1 MNWYVLQK
9 LYFFYQKDNNM
20 RKKIAF
26 IFPGQGSQ
34 KVGMGKNFYRNFPEV
49 RDYFDVT
56 NEVVDLDIKN
66 ICLNGPLEI
75 LSQTN
80 ITQPAILLISY
91 ITSLLIM
98 KAGIYPDVVCGHS
111 IGEYSALTVS
121 GAFSFS
127 DAIKIVKERGKF
139 MLEANQKSSG
149 AMAAIIG
156 LYPEEVEKI
165 CKEFSGRF
173 YPANFNSPK
182 QVVISGAKDD
192 LEKVTELF
200 YNKGAKKVIPLSVTV
215 ASHTPLI
222 SDVGKKIQEELKKFK
237 IEELKI
243 PFLSTV
249 NAEYIKKEKVKEILT
264 KQITSPVLWL
274 NCVRK
279 MIKDGVNYF
288 IEVGPKNIL
297 SRLIYRINPEVKTL
311 NVEDIKTLKK
321 TLKELK

>member
-1 MNWYVLQK
+1 MKEKV
-9 LYFFYQKDNNM
+9 
-20 RKKIAF
+20 AF

-34 KVGMGKNFYRNFPEV
+34 KVGMGKDFYQNFPEI
-49 RDYFDVT
+49 RKYFNIA
-56 NEVVDLDIKN
+56 NEIIGLDIKD
-66 ICLNGPLEI
+66 ICFNGPIET

-91 ITSLLIM
+91 ITAQLIM
-98 KAGIYPDVVCGHS
+98 NEGIHPEVVCGHS
-111 IGEYSALTVS
+111 LGEYSALTIA

-127 DAIKIVKERGKF
+127 DAIKIVKKRGQF
-139 MLEANQKSSG
+139 MWEENQKSSG

-156 LYPEEVEKI
+156 LSPEEVEKI
-165 CKEFSGRF
+165 CKKFSGRF

-182 QVVISGAKDD
+182 QVVISGAKND

-200 YNKGAKKVIPLSVTV
+200 YNEGAKKVIPLSVTV

-222 SDVGKKIQEELKKFK
+222 SDVGKKMKDELGN
-237 IEELKI
+237 INIGDLEI
-243 PFLSTV
+243 PFLSAV
-249 NAEYIKKEKVKEILT
+249 NVEYIKKEKVKEILT

-274 NCVRK
+274 DCVKK

-311 NVEDIKTLKK
+311 NVEDIKTLER
-321 TLKELK
+321 TIEELK

>member
-1 MNWYVLQK
+1 MK
-9 LYFFYQKDNNM
+9 E
-20 RKKIAF
+20 KIAF

-34 KVGMGKNFYRNFPEV
+34 KVGMGKDFYQNFPEI
-49 RDYFDVT
+49 RKYFDIT
-56 NEVVDLDIKN
+56 NKIIGLDIKD
-66 ICLNGPLEI
+66 ICFNGPIET

-91 ITSLLIM
+91 ITAQLIIN
-98 KAGIYPDVVCGHS
+98 KGIHPEVVCGHS
-111 IGEYSALTVS
+111 LGEYSALTIA

-127 DAIKIVKERGKF
+127 DAIKIVKKRGQF
-139 MLEANQKSSG
+139 MWEANQKSSG

-156 LYPEEVEKI
+156 LSPEEVEKI
-165 CKEFSGRF
+165 CKKFSGRF

-200 YNKGAKKVIPLSVTV
+200 YNEGAKKVIPLSVTV

-222 SDVGKKIQEELKKFK
+222 SDVGKKIKDELGNVN
-237 IEELKI
+237 IGDLEI
-243 PFLSTV
+243 PFLSAV
-249 NAEYIKKEKVKEILT
+249 NVEYIKKEKVKEILT

-274 NCVRK
+274 NCVKK
-279 MIKDGVNYF
+279 MIEDGINCF

-297 SRLIYRINPEVKTL
+297 SRLMYRINPEVKTL
-311 NVEDIKTLKK
+311 NVEDIKSLRRTMEESK
-321 TLKELK
+321 